1 MGPPPRPTMTDSL
14 SDWRRVEAVFSE
26 AADLPAEARPA
37 FLDGACR
44 TADGEPD
51 ADLRQRVEDL
61 LDADAEAEAFFEA
74 PPPRRLERV
83 GPWRLVDRVGRGG
96 MGEVWRAERAD
107 GRYEQTAAVKL
118 VRAGL
123 APRLEARFLAERQ
136 ILARLDHPAIG
147 RLLDGGVAE
156 DGRPWLAMEFVEGE
170 PITAYCDHHRLSVDD
185 RLALFRSVC
194 DAVQSAHRK
203 LVVHRD
209 LKPSNVLVTATPEG
223 PRVKLLDFGIA
234 KLIAEDGDAPETA
247 PDLRMMTPE
256 YAAPEQ
262 VAEGDITTATDVY
275 ALGVLLYELLTG
287 RRPHADA
294 GGRHAIEQAI
304 LDTEPVRPSDAVTHA
319 TAGHPATRPPSGR
332 PGSGPLRATTPER
345 LRRRLRGDLD
355 RIVMKALRKEPERRY
370 DSAAALGADVGR
382 HLRGLPVEAR
392 PHTARYRASRFV
404 RRHRTGVAVS
414 VLSLAV
420 VLGAAGVALREADRA
435 SEERDRA
442 VRATTLL
449 TDLLGDVDPDETGGR
464 QVAAVDL
471 LDRTS
476 ARLRS
481 GLRDDP
487 WTRAAVEAALGK
499 VYGNLGLFDRAEA
512 LQRDALRVRVALGGA
527 GHPDALESA
536 ADLATLLTQSSR
548 YAEGEA
554 VLEHALASGVEALGP
569 SAPAVAAVRRAVGLN
584 LVHQGR
590 FAEAEPHLRRAMAD
604 VERALGPDHVQTAH
618 AHAAMGALLRRQG
631 RLVDAEVAYQRAAAL
646 YRAHYGPES
655 ARLGSVLNELGV
667 VVKNQGDY
675 LRGQT
680 YYRQALGIFEAT
692 YGEAHPETALAL
704 SNLALVYKDRAIVS
718 GDEALLQRAAP
729 LLDRSLTTFRRLHG
743 EDHLRVAHTEA
754 HLGMLALAEGDAVAA
769 EGWFRRS
776 LATHDV
782 ARTPAL
788 HSARPYPMTGLGTA
802 LVHTG
807 RAAEAVPVLRAALRI
822 REASTPG
829 HWRIAEAQ
837 SALAEAYTALGRTL
851 QADSLLALAEAR
863 IALGD
868 GEFGPLTLLTRQ
880 RRAALAARGG

>member
-1 MGPPPRPTMTDSL
+1 MTDSL

-26 AADLPAEARPA
+26 AADLPTEARPA

-44 TADGEPD
+44 TPDGAPD
-51 ADLRQRVEDL
+51 TDLRRKVEGL
-61 LDADAEAEAFFEA
+61 LDADAPAAAFFDT
-74 PPPRRLERV
+74 PPPKRLERV
-83 GPWRLVDRVGRGG
+83 GAWRLVDRVGRGG

-170 PITAYCDHHRLSVDD
+170 PITAYCDGHKLPVDD
-185 RLALFRSVC
+185 RLELFRSVC

-209 LKPSNVLVTATPEG
+209 LKPSNVLVTASPEG

-234 KLIAEDGDAPETA
+234 KLLAEGDAAAVETGA
-247 PDLRMMTPE
+247 DLRMMTPE

-287 RRPHADA
+287 RRPHAEA
-294 GGRHAIEQAI
+294 GGRHAIQQAI
-304 LDTEPVRPSDAVTHA
+304 LETEPLRPSDAVTHA
-319 TAGHPATRPPSGR
+319 TTGHPATRPPSEQTGA
-332 PGSGPLRATTPER
+332 GSLRATSPER

-370 DSAAALGADVGR
+370 ESAAALGADVRR
-382 HLRGLPVEAR
+382 HLRGLPIEAR
-392 PHTARYRASRFV
+392 PHTVGYRASRFA
-404 RRHRTGVAVS
+404 RRHRAGVAVAALS
-414 VLSLAV
+414 FVL

-435 SEERDRA
+435 SAERDRA

-487 WTRAAVEAALGK
+487 WTRASVEAAVGK

-512 LQRDALRVRVALGGA
+512 LQRDALRIRVELGGA
-527 GHPDALESA
+527 GHPEALESA

-554 VLEHALASGVEALGP
+554 VLDHALARGVEALGP
-569 SAPAVAAVRRAVGLN
+569 SAPAVSVVRRAMGLN

-590 FAEAEPHLRRAMAD
+590 FADAEPHLRRALAD
-604 VERALGPDHVQTAH
+604 VERKLGPDHVETAH

-631 RLVDAEVAYQRAAAL
+631 RLTEAEAAYQRAAGL

-680 YYRQALGIFEAT
+680 YYRQALGIFEET
-692 YGEAHPETALAL
+692 YGETHPETALAQG
-704 SNLALVYKDRAIVS
+704 NLALVYKDRALLT

-743 EDHLRVAHTEA
+743 DDHLRVAHTEA

-782 ARTPAL
+782 ARTPAM
-788 HSARPYPMTGLGTA
+788 HSARPYPLTGLGTS

-807 RAAEAVPVLRAALRI
+807 RAAEAVPVLREALRI
-822 REASTPG
+822 REVSTPG

-837 SALAEAYTALGRTL
+837 SALAEAYTALGQTL
-851 QADSLLALAEAR
+851 RADSLLSLAEAR
-863 IALGD
+863 IARGG
-868 GEFGPLTLLTRQ
+868 GEFGPLTILTRQ

>member
-1 MGPPPRPTMTDSL
+1 MTDSL

-26 AADLPAEARPA
+26 AADLPTEARPA

-44 TADGEPD
+44 TSDGAPD
-51 ADLRQRVEDL
+51 TDLRRKVEDL
-61 LDADAEAEAFFEA
+61 LDADAPAAAFFDA
-74 PPPRRLERV
+74 PPPKRLERV

-96 MGEVWRAERAD
+96 MGEVWRAERDD

-118 VRAGL
+118 VRVGL

-170 PITAYCDHHRLSVDD
+170 PITAYCDHHTLSVDA
-185 RLALFRSVC
+185 RLELFRSVC

-209 LKPSNVLVTATPEG
+209 LKPSNVLVTESPEG

-234 KLIAEDGDAPETA
+234 KLLAEDDTAAVETVA
-247 PDLRMMTPE
+247 DLRMMTPE

-287 RRPHADA
+287 RRPHAEA

-304 LDTEPVRPSDAVTHA
+304 LETEPLRPSDAVTHA
-319 TAGHPATRPPSGR
+319 TTGEAARPTSEQT
-332 PGSGPLRATTPER
+332 GSGGLRATSPER

-370 DSAAALGADVGR
+370 DSAAALGADVRR
-382 HLRGLPVEAR
+382 HLQGLPVEAR
-392 PHTARYRASRFV
+392 PQTVGYRASRFV

-414 VLSLAV
+414 ILSLAV
-420 VLGAAGVALREADRA
+420 VLGAAGVALHEADRA

-487 WTRAAVEAALGK
+487 WTRASVEAALGK

-512 LQRDALRVRVALGGA
+512 LQRDALRVREELGGP
-527 GHPDALESA
+527 GHPEALESA

-548 YAEGEA
+548 YAEGEEI
-554 VLEHALASGVEALGP
+554 LERALASGIDALGP
-569 SAPAVAAVRRAVGLN
+569 TAPAVATVRRAMGLN
-584 LVHQGR
+584 LVSQGR
-590 FAEAEPHLRRAMAD
+590 FAEAEPYLRRAMAD
-604 VERALGPDHVQTAH
+604 VERELGPDHVETAH

-631 RLVDAEVAYQRAAAL
+631 RLIDAEVAYQRAAEL
-646 YRAHYGPES
+646 YRTHYGPES

-680 YYRQALGIFEAT
+680 YYRQALGIFEET
-692 YGEAHPETALAL
+692 YGENHPETALAL
-704 SNLALVYKDRAIVS
+704 SNLALVYKDRALMT

-743 EDHLRVAHTEA
+743 DDHLRVAHTEA

-776 LATHDV
+776 LATHDL

-807 RAAEAVPVLRAALRI
+807 RAAEAVPLLREALRV
-822 REASTPG
+822 REVSTPG

-837 SALAEAYTALGRTL
+837 SALAEAYVDLGRTL
-851 QADSLLALAEAR
+851 SADSLLSLAEAR
-863 IALGD
+863 MVRGD
-868 GEFGPLTLLTRQ
+868 GEFGPLRILTRQ